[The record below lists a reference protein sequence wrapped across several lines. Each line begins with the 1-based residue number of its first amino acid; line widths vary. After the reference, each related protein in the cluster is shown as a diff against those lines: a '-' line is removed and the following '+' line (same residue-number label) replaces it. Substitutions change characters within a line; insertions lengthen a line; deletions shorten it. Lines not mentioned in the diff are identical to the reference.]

1 MHNCF
6 QDFEE
11 AGFQFFRIPTALIKD
26 KKFKDISTDAKLL
39 YGLLLDRMSLSQRN
53 NWRDEHGRV
62 YIIYTTKGVSQD
74 LGCCPE
80 KACKLMSELE
90 RAGLIERRRLG
101 QGKPSRIY
109 VEQLSPEVGNN
120 ETKNTENT
128 NSALDENRILN
139 FDISESN
146 HIEINHTNY
155 IHTNLSSSD
164 TVEDEI
170 KEQLDYPLILEHQPG
185 KRAMLDT
192 IINVIAEAE
201 RKASKTL
208 RVNGSD
214 VPKEQV
220 LSQLRQLDFTH
231 VEYVLDCM
239 SESQSD
245 VHNIRAYLL
254 TALYNAPSTMDAYYD
269 AKVAHDNGLRT

>member
-1 MHNCF
+1 
-6 QDFEE
+6 
-11 AGFQFFRIPTALIKD
+11 
-26 KKFKDISTDAKLL
+26 
-39 YGLLLDRMSLSQRN
+39 MSLSIRN
-53 NWRDEHGRV
+53 DWRDARGRV
-62 YIIYTTKGVSQD
+62 YIIYTTKGVSED

-90 RAGLIERRRLG
+90 LAGLIERRRLG

-109 VEQLSPEVGNN
+109 VKQLSSEVGKN
-120 ETKNTENT
+120 EIKNTENT
-128 NSALDENRILN
+128 NSTLGENRILEVEN
-139 FDISESN
+139 SESN
-146 HIEINHTNY
+146 QIEINHTNY

-208 RVNGSD
+208 RVGRID
-214 VPKEQV
+214 MPKEQV
-220 LSQLRQLDFTH
+220 ISRLRQLDFTH
-231 VEYVLDCM
+231 IEYIFDCM
-239 SESQSD
+239 TENCPD
-245 VHNIRAYLL
+245 IRDIRAYLL
-254 TALYNAPSTMDAYYD
+254 TSLYNAPSTIDAYYD
-269 AKVAHDNGLRT
+269 AKVAHDKGLRT

>member
-1 MHNCF
+1 MHDYF
-6 QDFEE
+6 QDSEGT
-11 AGFQFFRIPTALIKD
+11 GFQFFRIPTALIKN
-26 KKFKDISTDAKLL
+26 KEYKGISTDAKLL
-39 YGLLLDRMSLSQRN
+39 YGLLLDRMSLSIRN
-53 NWRDEHGRV
+53 DWRDARGRV
-62 YIIYTTKGVSQD
+62 YIIYTTKGVSED

-109 VEQLSPEVGNN
+109 VKQLSSEVGKF
-120 ETKNTENT
+120 EFKNTENT
-128 NSALDENRILN
+128 NSTICENRTLEIEN
-139 FDISESN
+139 SESN
-146 HIEINHTNY
+146 HTENKQTEY
-155 IHTNLSSSD
+155 IQTNLSSSW
-164 TVEDEI
+164 TAEDEI
-170 KEQLDYPLILEHQPG
+170 KEQLDYSLLVEYAKGNQATI
-185 KRAMLDT
+185 DT
-192 IINVIAEAE
+192 IVGVIADAE
-201 RKASKTL
+201 LKASKTL

-220 LSQLRQLDFTH
+220 LSRLRQLDFTH

-239 SESQSD
+239 SESQPA

-269 AKVAHDNGLRT
+269 TKVAHDKGYR

>member
-1 MHNCF
+1 MHDYF
-6 QDFEE
+6 QDSEGT
-11 AGFQFFRIPTALIKD
+11 GFQFFRIPTALIKN
-26 KKFKDISTDAKLL
+26 KEYKGISTDAKLL
-39 YGLLLDRMSLSQRN
+39 YGLLLDRMSLSIRN
-53 NWRDEHGRV
+53 NWRDEHGHI
-62 YIIYTTKGVSQD
+62 YIFYTIQATSQD
-74 LGCCPE
+74 LGCCQE

-90 RAGLIERRRLG
+90 HAGLIERRRLG

-109 VEQLSPEVGNN
+109 VKQLSSELGKA
-120 ETKNTENT
+120 EFKNAVNT
-128 NSALDENRILN
+128 NSALEENRILN
-139 FDISESN
+139 FNISESN
-146 HIEINHTNY
+146 QIEINHTNY

-170 KEQLDYPLILEHQPG
+170 KEQLDYPLLVEYAKG
-185 KRAMLDT
+185 KRATIDT
-192 IINVIAEAE
+192 IVDVIADAE
-201 RKASKTL
+201 LKASKTL

-220 LSQLRQLDFTH
+220 LSRLRQLDFTH

-239 SESQSD
+239 SESQPA

>member
-1 MHNCF
+1 MRDYF
-6 QDFEE
+6 QGLESAD
-11 AGFQFFRIPTALIKD
+11 FQFFRSPTALIKN
-26 KKFKDISTDAKLL
+26 KEYKGISTDAKLL
-39 YGLLLDRMSLSQRN
+39 YGLLLDRMSLSIRN
-53 NWRDEHGRV
+53 DWRDARGRV
-62 YIIYTTKGVSQD
+62 YIIYTTKGVSED
-74 LGCCPE
+74 LGCCQD
-80 KACKLMSELE
+80 KACKLMAELE

-109 VEQLSPEVGNN
+109 VKQLSSEVGKS
-120 ETKNTENT
+120 EFKNTENT

-220 LSQLRQLDFTH
+220 LSRLRQLDFTH

-254 TALYNAPSTMDAYYD
+254 TALYNAPESIDAYYD

>member
-1 MHNCF
+1 MHDYYNTT
-6 QDFEE
+6 DAEKLP
-11 AGFQFFRIPTALIKD
+11 FFRIPMALIKN
-26 KKFKDISTDAKLL
+26 KEFKDISTDAKLL
-39 YGLLLDRMSLSQRN
+39 YGLLLDRMSLSLRN
-53 NWRDEHGRV
+53 NWRDEQGH
-62 YIIYTTKGVSQD
+62 IFIYYTIQATSQD

-109 VEQLSPEVGNN
+109 VKQFVAEVGKA
-120 ETKNTENT
+120 EFKNAENT
-128 NSALDENRILN
+128 NSALEENRILN

-146 HIEINHTNY
+146 QIEINHTNY

-170 KEQLDYPLILEHQPG
+170 KEQLDYSLILEHQPG

-208 RVNGSD
+208 RVGKID
-214 VPKEQV
+214 MPKEQV
-220 LSQLRQLDFTH
+220 ISRLRQLDFTH
-231 VEYVLDCM
+231 IEYIFDCM
-239 SESQSD
+239 TESSPD
-245 VHNIRAYLL
+245 IRNIRAYLL
-254 TALYNAPSTMDAYYD
+254 TTLYNAPESIDAYY
-269 AKVAHDNGLRT
+269 AARVAHDNGLRT

>member
-1 MHNCF
+1 MYDYYNTT
-6 QDFEE
+6 DTEKLP
-11 AGFQFFRIPTALIKD
+11 FFRIPMALIKN
-26 KKFKDISTDAKLL
+26 KEFKDISTDAKLL
-39 YGLLLDRMSLSQRN
+39 YGLLLDRMSLSLRN
-53 NWRDEHGRV
+53 NWRDEHGH
-62 YIIYTTKGVSQD
+62 IFIYYTIQATSQD
-74 LGCCPE
+74 LGCCQE
-80 KACKLMSELE
+80 KACKLMTELE

-109 VEQLSPEVGNN
+109 VKQLSSEVGKD
-120 ETKNTENT
+120 EFKNTGNT
-128 NSALDENRILN
+128 NSTLGENRILN
-139 FDISESN
+139 FDSSESN
-146 HIEINHTNY
+146 QIEINHTNY

-170 KEQLDYPLILEHQPG
+170 KEQLDYSLILEHQPE

-192 IINVIAEAE
+192 IINLIADAE

-220 LSQLRQLDFTH
+220 LSRLRQLDFTH
-231 VEYVLDCM
+231 VEYVLDCI

-254 TALYNAPSTMDAYYD
+254 TSLYNAPSTIDAYYD
-269 AKVAHDNGLRT
+269 AKVAHDKGYK